1 MKIHEYNE
9 MMAYLT
15 RPARVGFAKA
25 GIVDSQNNIKKG
37 QDLGEGIAQRLKYT
51 NKEGK
56 KTIRY
61 VTSGM
66 KDTPIEEHKTFKE
79 AQNYRKNL
87 IEKYGDP
94 KELGE
99 YKGKYNYKE
108 LIKDKDFEDF
118 WKAKVD
124 GDKIATRTGKFKGER
139 SVEDA
144 IQKVIDKYE
153 LKSNDYEGIW
163 NKTVEET
170 RISEAVRKGTR
181 AGQGKTKL
189 ISAAIVDNL
198 VETFNKSYKPN
209 VGTINTSKMEELLK
223 LSKGELSKLMSN
235 IEKPYPEEAL
245 RFAKSDTVSRI
256 NKAAALK
263 DILEQEG
270 ITYSKMA
277 RSGREGTG
285 SAEYRFKLDSDKNK
299 AAAKLKE
306 LKNSKTFGFLKQTT
320 PKSQNVKQIITTL
333 SKQSDEYKKYGY
345 GRDRNAINNLT
356 KALNNSLRS
365 INDKELYNFVDKNP
379 KIKNLVTATFDAK
392 TGQIKNVPLK
402 KLSMD
407 QIRNNA
413 QFEVDHIRGRSTV
426 DFDATTKK
434 ILDGLDIEY
443 PKNLYIIP
451 KAINNS
457 VKKQVENFV
466 SNFPNETS
474 KIKNIDNYFKKNKLT
489 YFNRNT
495 GDYGGYKPSKSALD
509 ISHLGITKKKELEN
523 LITGTYIDEQG
534 VERVKTKDPKKTIA
548 TINEINKTR
557 GGTKLK
563 ANMVPGLETLI
574 KTVSSMPDDFRAKR
588 YWTLGLKG
596 LGIAAVPLVAYDG
609 YTAIRDGLPPDEVV
623 AKALLGADKLLY
635 KGKEILQLTPEEREA
650 RNVVKQNKLRELN
663 EDQMMGF
670 GFIEGPEVDSNLTL
684 EEAKTKLKESQDR
697 YANFREERDAARA
710 SERAGIAKSIKDR
723 IYGVPLEE
731 ITDQVYN
738 QGGRVGFDKGSK
750 PKSPGRRTF
759 LKGITALAAL
769 PLVGKYFKLGKVL
782 ERSKTYLGPTVEK
795 VKGMPEWFPGL
806 VKKLYNEGEDVTKQV
821 ATKERMVVK
830 RGTLE
835 GGDDVDMIYDLDTGD
850 VSIEVVPKKGEF
862 STKSGAYEKPY
873 GLDYKKGQADEM
885 TGGTPADEFG
895 AVEARPFQVGRN
907 DVDLDYDMV
916 DIDDAM
922 SDLQELENFAK
933 KKK

>member
-1 MKIHEYNE
+1 MAESLFTDIINNLGKSKVKVTGSGSKTGKQQIVGAPQGITSDKENINLQGSAEIPITNNVDFLLDGQYNKFRDNIEYKDNQIFLEDAPSNINRKVGIGFNKDGEGFGGYAKYDIDKEKPEFFLGYKKTFADGGSTNGSAEKAFSAKVNE
-9 MMAYLT
+9 LMDDGYDFGEAVKEAMRQGY
-15 RPARVGFAKA
+15 AKA
-25 GIVDSQNNIKKG
+25 GLVDPENNIKKG

-79 AQNYRKNL
+79 AQNYRKSL

-144 IQKVIDKYE
+144 IQKVIKKYK
-153 LKSNDYEGIW
+153 LKPNDYENIF
-163 NKTVEET
+163 NKVVEET

-209 VGTINTSKMEELLK
+209 LGTINTSEMEKLLK

-256 NKAAALK
+256 NKAAVLK
-263 DILEQEG
+263 DLLEQEG

-277 RSGREGTG
+277 RGGGEGIG
-285 SAEYRFKLDSDKNK
+285 SAEYRFKLDPDKNK
-299 AAAKLKE
+299 AAAKLKQ

-320 PKSQNVKQIITTL
+320 PKSQNVKQTITTL

-365 INDKELYNFVDKNP
+365 MNDKELYNFVDKNS

-402 KLSMD
+402 NMD
-407 QIRNNA
+407 IQQIRNNA

-426 DFDATTKK
+426 DFDPTTKK

-457 VKKQVENFV
+457 VKKQVESFV

-495 GDYGGYKPSKSALD
+495 GNYGGYKPSKSALD
-509 ISHLGITKKKELEN
+509 ISHLGITKKKELEK

-534 VERVKTKDPKKTIA
+534 VERVKTNDPKKTIA

-557 GGTKLK
+557 GGTQLSANPFLDPK
-563 ANMVPGLETLI
+563 AILT
-574 KTVSSMPDDFRAKR
+574 
-588 YWTLGLKG
+588 G
-596 LGIAAVPLVAYDG
+596 LGDVARFFGTPSVAAAFAG
-609 YTAIRDGLPPDEVV
+609 TAIKENLEKGDS
-623 AKALLGADKLLY
+623 LLDAATDKMVGIDLLY
-635 KGKEILQLTPEEREA
+635 PEIA
-650 RNVVKQNKLRELN
+650 KQTVGRFAQPTGRGILSMLGRVAMNP
-663 EDQMMGF
+663 F
-670 GFIEGPEVDSNLTL
+670 G
-684 EEAKTKLKESQDR
+684 R
-697 YANFREERDAARA
+697 AARA
-710 SERAGIAKSIKDR
+710 FT
-723 IYGVPLEE
+723 P
-731 ITDQVYN
+731 
-738 QGGRVGFDKGSK
+738 VGA
-750 PKSPGRRTF
+750 
-759 LKGITALAAL
+759 GITAI
-769 PLVGKYFKLGKVL
+769 GLGKD
-782 ERSKTYLGPTVEK
+782 Y
-795 VKGMPEWFPGL
+795 
-806 VKKLYNEGEDVTKQV
+806 
-821 ATKERMVVK
+821 
-830 RGTLE
+830 
-835 GGDDVDMIYDLDTGD
+835 YDF
-850 VSIEVVPKKGEF
+850 V
-862 STKSGAYEKPY
+862 
-873 GLDYKKGQADEM
+873 Q
-885 TGGTPADEFG
+885 
-895 AVEARPFQVGRN
+895 
-907 DVDLDYDMV
+907 
-916 DIDDAM
+916 
-922 SDLQELENFAK
+922 SDLARKAADPEAYAAEQEEQMGMSA
-933 KKK
+933 

>member
-1 MKIHEYNE
+1 MKINEYNE
-9 MMAYLT
+9 MMAYLL
-15 RPARVGFAKA
+15 RPRQKFATA
-25 GIVDSQNNIKKG
+25 GLADPENNIKKG

-79 AQNYRKNL
+79 AQNYRKSL

-144 IQKVIDKYE
+144 IQKVIKKYK
-153 LKSNDYEGIW
+153 LKPNDYENIF
-163 NKTVEET
+163 NKVVEET

-198 VETFNKSYKPN
+198 IETFNKSYKPN
-209 VGTINTSKMEELLK
+209 VGTINTSEMEKLLK
-223 LSKGELSKLMSN
+223 LSKGELSKLMSS

-256 NKAAALK
+256 NKAAVLK
-263 DILEQEG
+263 DLLEQEG

-277 RSGREGTG
+277 RGGGEGIG
-285 SAEYRFKLDSDKNK
+285 SAEYRFKLDPDKNK
-299 AAAKLKE
+299 AAAKLKQ

-320 PKSQNVKQIITTL
+320 PKSQNVKQTITTL

-365 INDKELYNFVDKNP
+365 MNDKELYNFVDKNS

-402 KLSMD
+402 NMD
-407 QIRNNA
+407 IQQIRNNA

-426 DFDATTKK
+426 DFDPTTKK

-457 VKKQVENFV
+457 VKKQVESFV

-495 GDYGGYKPSKSALD
+495 GNYGGYKPSKSALD
-509 ISHLGITKKKELEN
+509 ISHLGITKKKELEK

-534 VERVKTKDPKKTIA
+534 VERVKTNDPKKTIA

-557 GGTKLK
+557 GGTQLSANPFLDPK
-563 ANMVPGLETLI
+563 AILT
-574 KTVSSMPDDFRAKR
+574 
-588 YWTLGLKG
+588 G
-596 LGIAAVPLVAYDG
+596 LGDVARFFGTPSVAAAFAG
-609 YTAIRDGLPPDEVV
+609 TAIKENLEKGDS
-623 AKALLGADKLLY
+623 LLDAATDKMVGIDLLY
-635 KGKEILQLTPEEREA
+635 PEIA
-650 RNVVKQNKLRELN
+650 KQTVGRFAQPTGRGILSMLGRVAMNP
-663 EDQMMGF
+663 F
-670 GFIEGPEVDSNLTL
+670 G
-684 EEAKTKLKESQDR
+684 R
-697 YANFREERDAARA
+697 AARA
-710 SERAGIAKSIKDR
+710 FT
-723 IYGVPLEE
+723 P
-731 ITDQVYN
+731 
-738 QGGRVGFDKGSK
+738 VGA
-750 PKSPGRRTF
+750 
-759 LKGITALAAL
+759 GITAI
-769 PLVGKYFKLGKVL
+769 GLGKD
-782 ERSKTYLGPTVEK
+782 Y
-795 VKGMPEWFPGL
+795 
-806 VKKLYNEGEDVTKQV
+806 
-821 ATKERMVVK
+821 
-830 RGTLE
+830 
-835 GGDDVDMIYDLDTGD
+835 YDF
-850 VSIEVVPKKGEF
+850 V
-862 STKSGAYEKPY
+862 
-873 GLDYKKGQADEM
+873 Q
-885 TGGTPADEFG
+885 
-895 AVEARPFQVGRN
+895 
-907 DVDLDYDMV
+907 
-916 DIDDAM
+916 
-922 SDLQELENFAK
+922 SDLARKAADPEAYAAEQEEQMGMSA
-933 KKK
+933 